1 MLAVRPRNLSRGS
14 RCLTLVAAVALGG
27 FAACS
32 DSGEAIDPDEDE
44 EIIDDA
50 ILTLDDLPD
59 GFEEAEPDDDDDPA
73 SESIEDCADDAG
85 LDPDDI
91 EENRVVESES
101 IEFTLP
107 SDDIFLSVVASIGS
121 VRDTDPSER
130 LLALFDDDDFQ
141 DCMFDALEES
151 FADQGQDVSDFDAE
165 VIDAAADGDASA
177 ALRVEAE
184 VSGFDTEIEQHLVL
198 VGRFG
203 VSVQVVSLNAPIDG
217 DLVEDA
223 LDAMIERIEDA
234 TA

>member
-1 MLAVRPRNLSRGS
+1 M
-14 RCLTLVAAVALGG
+14 VAAVALGG

-73 SESIEDCADDAG
+73 GDTIEDCADDAG
-85 LDPDDI
+85 LDSDDI
-91 EENRVVESES
+91 EENRVIESEPV
-101 IEFTLP
+101 EFALP
-107 SDDIFLSVVASIGS
+107 SDDVFLSVVASIGS
-121 VRDTDPSER
+121 VRDSDLPEE

-141 DCMFDALEES
+141 DCMFDALEDS
-151 FADQGQDVSDFDAE
+151 FDDQDQDVSGFDAE

-177 ALRVEAE
+177 ALRVEAV

-203 VSVQVVSLNAPIDG
+203 VAVQVVSLNAPIDG